1 MAKRRAIAR
10 IIIPRDT
17 GFVAINIVNA
27 KEVISM
33 VIDDIIIYNYKNWT
47 YYLDV
52 KNLCVPYTNLY

>member
-1 MAKRRAIAR
+1 
-10 IIIPRDT
+10 
-17 GFVAINIVNA
+17 VAMNIVNA

-52 KNLCVPYTNLY
+52 KNLCVPYTNLYYDLHQ